1 MTDSYKHIFD
11 NEVAEIDL
19 LELIK
24 NSKDPVLDL
33 KPLCGIYER
42 EGSSRLPSVVLTPF
56 LQLSVDMRRKFKFIG
71 ERGDAEKLLNY
82 VPEFKDALLSNPS
95 FAKLLE

>member
-19 LELIK
+19 LELVK
-24 NSKDPVLDL
+24 HSKEPILDL
-33 KPLCGIYER
+33 RPLREIYER

-56 LQLSVDMRRKFKFIG
+56 LQLDADMRSQFIFIG
-71 ERGDAEKLLNY
+71 ERGDAEKLINY

-95 FAKLLE
+95 YAKILE